1 MKYEDV
7 AKEAN
12 HMQACREYVAESYG
26 VFVAL
31 QFPSVIETLWDCIL
45 FGMPE
50 GLAHIVILGRH
61 GLALPT
67 KN

>member
-1 MKYEDV
+1 MKYEDITN
-7 AKEAN
+7 EAN
-12 HMQACREYVAESYG
+12 HMQACREYVDERYG
-26 VFVAL
+26 VSVTL

-50 GLAHIVILGRH
+50 GLAHIAIFGQH
-61 GLALPT
+61 GLAIPT